1 MKEYDSKELYR
12 CALELLA
19 ELERTKNEPVREG
32 AAEQPELR
40 YTERRIVIEN
50 GEHESFDPDS
60 LLRRE
65 RIEQRRYDGGFE
77 IY

>member
-1 MKEYDSKELYR
+1 MKEHDSKELYR

-19 ELERTKNEPVREG
+19 ELERTENELVRES
-32 AAEQPELR
+32 AAEEPEIR
-40 YTERRIVIEN
+40 YTERRIVIES
-50 GEHESFDPDS
+50 GESESFEPDS

-65 RIEQRRYDGGFE
+65 KLEQRRYDGGFE

>member
-1 MKEYDSKELYR
+1 MKEHDSKELYR

-19 ELERTKNEPVREG
+19 ELERTENELVREG
-32 AAEQPELR
+32 AAEEPKLR
-40 YTERRIVIEN
+40 YTERRIVIES

-65 RIEQRRYDGGFE
+65 KLEQRRYDGGFE